1 MAGAPETR
9 VLLAINRSSGT
20 AEGVEL
26 LPAMRA
32 LVLDAF
38 RSEAVTEVVVDNH
51 PEATQVAESFLR
63 EGEDPALLVV
73 GGGGGTLRA
82 VVEGVCAYAR
92 DGALPGPERVR
103 IAPLRMGSG
112 NLVAKQLDVPRDPI
126 DGLGKLIT
134 SVHRG
139 RNVPVCIGRCDFLRP
154 ETERETR
161 YVVGLVGL
169 GQLGR
174 TSGDLE
180 RWHRRL
186 GAVRRTMSRAVRL
199 ERINDVEYALAILF
213 RSVRCVVAPGAVETL
228 EVESGGESK
237 RLRVLAG
244 AVMNFPIEALPFEAE
259 TSIDD
264 PMLSMHLVPY
274 RSRWQTLS
282 LMVARKRAIE
292 HAVTIPITSDRPAQ
306 IRLVDRDRVEMFLD
320 EDPISL
326 YRQVTISVA
335 GSLAFVP
342 SWERG

>member
-1 MAGAPETR
+1 MAGAPCTR

-20 AEGVEL
+20 AEGAGL
-26 LPAMRA
+26 LPAMRE

-38 RSEAVTEVVVDNH
+38 GHDAVTEVVVDDH
-51 PEATQVAESFLR
+51 PEATRVAESFLR
-63 EGEDPALLVV
+63 DGDEPAVLII

-82 VVEGVCAYAR
+82 VVEGVCTHAC
-92 DGALPGPERVR
+92 DGAMPGPERVR

-126 DGLGKLIT
+126 DGLGKLIAN
-134 SVHRG
+134 VHRD
-139 RNVPVCIGRCDFLRP
+139 RHVPVCIGRCDFLRP
-154 ETERETR
+154 ETDWETR

-180 RWHRRL
+180 QWHRRL
-186 GAVRRTMSRAVRL
+186 GAVRRSMSRAVRL
-199 ERINDVEYALAILF
+199 ERINDVEYALAILL
-213 RSVRCVVAPGAVETL
+213 RSVRCVVTPEAIETL
-228 EVESGGESK
+228 EVESDGRSE

-244 AVMNFPIEALPFEAE
+244 AVMNFPIAALPFEPR

-264 PMLSMHLVPY
+264 PTLSMHLLPY
-274 RSRWQTLS
+274 RSRWQTLT
-282 LMVARKRAIE
+282 LMAARKRVTE
-292 HAVTIPITSDRPAQ
+292 HTVTVSITPDCPAQ
-306 IRLVDRDRVEMFLD
+306 VHLVDRDRVEMFLD
-320 EDPISL
+320 EDPITL

-342 SWERG
+342 GWERP